1 MPRSRNSELASVDCA
16 TDVQAPMNG
25 PFLSL
30 ALAVATWRHDL
41 RDGRIVIR

>member
-1 MPRSRNSELASVDCA
+1 
-16 TDVQAPMNG
+16 MNG